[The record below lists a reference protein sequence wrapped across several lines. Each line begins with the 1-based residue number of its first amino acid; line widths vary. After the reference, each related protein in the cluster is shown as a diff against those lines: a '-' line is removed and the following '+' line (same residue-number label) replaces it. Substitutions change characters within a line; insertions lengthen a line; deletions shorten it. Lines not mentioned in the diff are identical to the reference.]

1 MITADRPSEKE
12 NSSAFMAV
20 FKDAL
25 FVNFDAGAVSMSNVV
40 SLFSDTQ
47 KYEERPIVV
56 LADDDPSIRL
66 MVRHVLE
73 SEDFDIVE
81 ASDGL
86 EAIKAVE
93 KHHPAL
99 ILLDAVMPGID
110 GFTTCQQIKEKGHT
124 DIPVMM
130 ITGLDDDASVERAYE
145 VGAIDF
151 ITKPIKWAVLKHRVK
166 SVVSKVIA
174 ERKVQLLAYQDTLTS
189 LPNRLL
195 FADRLEQA
203 VVRSERSRTSM
214 ALMLID
220 IDDFKLVNDSFGH
233 DAGDKLIKAVGQLIS
248 KSLRRADTIARLG
261 GDEFAVIIEGIE
273 SAEDAISIADNLTTI
288 LEHNVRLDDQETYTS
303 ASIGIAVYPDDGK
316 DARTLLK
323 NADTAMFR
331 AKESGRHCFQ
341 FYKPEM
347 SVSAMER
354 LELENSLKA
363 AFENDEFVIHYQPV
377 IDIHK
382 NEISCVEAL
391 LRWQHPEKGMIQP
404 EEFVDVIEDCGLI
417 IALGE
422 WMINSVCKQ
431 IRLWQDAGL
440 KEQNVSINLAAR
452 QFTEQDLVAV
462 YKQAIAEY
470 DIEASS
476 LAVEITELTLIDNLG
491 EVESTLKKL
500 RQMGMKVL
508 LDDFGTGYASLA
520 YLKEFPV
527 DIVKIDRD
535 FVAGIPDNREDSAIV
550 EAISG
555 LTRGLRLAL
564 LAEGVEN
571 ERQLDMLK
579 GLGCQYGQGYYW
591 SKAIPGD
598 EYEQFYMN
606 QIYNIG

>member
-1 MITADRPSEKE
+1 
-12 NSSAFMAV
+12 
-20 FKDAL
+20 
-25 FVNFDAGAVSMSNVV
+25 MSNVV

-47 KYEERPIVV
+47 KYEERPVV
-56 LADDDPSIRL
+56 ILADDDPSIRL

-93 KHHPAL
+93 KYHPAL

-110 GFTTCQQIKEKGHT
+110 GFTTCQQIKDNGHT

-166 SVVSKVIA
+166 SVVAKVIA
-174 ERKVQLLAYQDTLTS
+174 ERKVQLLAYRDTLTN

-203 VVRSERSRTSM
+203 VIRADRSRTSM
-214 ALMLID
+214 ALMLVD

-233 DAGDKLIKAVGQLIS
+233 DAGDKLIKAVGELIS
-248 KSLRRADTIARLG
+248 RSLRRADTIARLG
-261 GDEFAVIIEGIE
+261 GDEFAVIIEGID
-273 SAEDAISIADNLTTI
+273 SPEDAISIADNLTTI

-316 DARTLLK
+316 DARAILK

-331 AKESGRHCFQ
+331 AKENGRHCFQ
-341 FYKPEM
+341 FYKPDL

-354 LELENSLKA
+354 LDLENSLKA
-363 AFENDEFVIHYQPV
+363 AFEKDEFLIHYQPV
-377 IDIHK
+377 IDIDK
-382 NEISCVEAL
+382 NEIIGVEAL
-391 LRWQHPEKGMIQP
+391 LRWQHPDKGMIQP
-404 EEFVDVIEDCGLI
+404 TDFVPTVENSGLI

-422 WMINSVCKQ
+422 WMIFSVCKQ
-431 IRLWQDAGL
+431 IRVWQDADL
-440 KEQNVSINLAAR
+440 KNQNVSINLAPR
-452 QFTEQDLVAV
+452 QFKEQDLVALFT
-462 YKQAIAEY
+462 QAIAENN
-470 DIEASS
+470 IEGSS
-476 LAVEITELTLIDNLG
+476 LSVEVTERTLIDNVG

-500 RQMGMKVL
+500 RNMGIKVM

-520 YLKEFPV
+520 YLKNFPV
-527 DIVKIDRD
+527 DVVKIDRE
-535 FVAGIPDNREDSAIV
+535 FISGIPDNPDDSAIV
-550 EAISG
+550 DAIAG
-555 LTRGLRLAL
+555 LTRGLKLDL
-564 LAEGVEN
+564 LAEGVET
-571 ERQLDMLK
+571 ESQLSVLK
-579 GLGCQYGQGYYW
+579 SIGCHYGQGYYW
-591 SKAIPGD
+591 SKALPGD

-606 QIYNIG
+606 QIYNLG

>member
-1 MITADRPSEKE
+1 
-12 NSSAFMAV
+12 
-20 FKDAL
+20 
-25 FVNFDAGAVSMSNVV
+25 MSNVV

-47 KYEERPIVV
+47 KYEERPVVV

-81 ASDGL
+81 AADGL

-93 KHHPAL
+93 KYHPAL

-110 GFTTCQQIKEKGHT
+110 GFTTCQQIKDKGYT

-166 SVVSKVIA
+166 SVVEKVIA
-174 ERKVQLLAYQDTLTS
+174 ERKVELLAYKDTLTG

-195 FADRLEQA
+195 FADRLEQS
-203 VVRSERSRTSM
+203 VIRSERSRTSM
-214 ALMLID
+214 ALMLVD

-233 DAGDKLIKAVGQLIS
+233 EAGDKLIQAVGQLIGR
-248 KSLRRADTIARLG
+248 SLRRADTIARLG
-261 GDEFAVIIEGIE
+261 GDEFAVIIEGID
-273 SAEDAISIADNLTTI
+273 SPDDAISIADNLTTI

-323 NADTAMFR
+323 NADIAMFR
-331 AKESGRHCFQ
+331 AKESGKHCFQ
-341 FYKPEM
+341 FYTPEM
-347 SVSAMER
+347 SVNAMER
-354 LELENSLKA
+354 IDLENSLKA
-363 AFENDEFVIHYQPV
+363 AFENDEFIIHYQPI
-377 IDIHK
+377 IDINK
-382 NEISCVEAL
+382 NEIVGVEAL
-391 LRWQHPEKGMIQP
+391 LRWRHPEKGMIHP
-404 EEFVDVIEDCGLI
+404 VDFISTVEDSGLI
-417 IALGE
+417 MALGE
-422 WMINSVCKQ
+422 WLIFSVCKQ
-431 IRLWQDAGL
+431 IRVWHDSGL
-440 KEQNVSINLAAR
+440 KDQHVSINLAAR
-452 QFTEQDLVAV
+452 QFIEQDIVAIFV
-462 YKQAIAEY
+462 QALQEN
-470 DIEASS
+470 DIEATS
-476 LAVEITELTLIDNLG
+476 LAVEVTEQTLIDNRG

-500 RQMGMKVL
+500 RSMGLKIM

-520 YLKEFPV
+520 YLRNYPV
-527 DIVKIDRD
+527 SVVKIDHE
-535 FVAGIPDNREDSAIV
+535 FIIGIPENQQDSAIV
-550 EAISG
+550 EAIAG
-555 LTRGLRLAL
+555 LTRGLKLDL

-571 ERQLDMLK
+571 ERQIEALK
-579 GLGCQYGQGYYW
+579 AMGCQYAQGYYW
-591 SKAIPGD
+591 SKALPGD

>member
-1 MITADRPSEKE
+1 
-12 NSSAFMAV
+12 
-20 FKDAL
+20 
-25 FVNFDAGAVSMSNVV
+25 MSNVV

-73 SEDFDIVE
+73 SEEFDIVE

-93 KHHPAL
+93 KYHPAL

-110 GFTTCQQIKEKGHT
+110 GFTTCQRIKEKGYT

-166 SVVSKVIA
+166 SVVAKVIA
-174 ERKVQLLAYQDTLTS
+174 ERKVKLLAYRDTLTD

-203 VVRSERSRTSM
+203 VIRAERSRTSM
-214 ALMLID
+214 ALLLID

-261 GDEFAVIIEGIE
+261 GDEFAVIIEGID
-273 SAEDAISIADNLTTI
+273 SAGDAISIADNLTTI

-303 ASIGIAVYPDDGK
+303 ASIGIAIYPEDGK
-316 DARTLLK
+316 DARTMLK

-331 AKESGRHCFQ
+331 AKENGRHCFQ

-347 SVSAMER
+347 SVNAMER
-354 LELENSLKA
+354 LDLENSLKS
-363 AFENDEFVIHYQPV
+363 AFENDEFVIHYLPT

-382 NEISCVEAL
+382 NEVAGVEAL
-391 LRWQHPEKGMIQP
+391 LRWQHPDKGMIQP
-404 EEFVDVIEDCGLI
+404 SDFISVAEDCGLI
-417 IALGE
+417 VAIGE
-422 WMINSVCKQ
+422 WLINSVCKQ
-431 IRLWQDAGL
+431 LQIWKNAGL
-440 KEQNVSINLAAR
+440 DNQNVTINLAPR
-452 QFTEQDLVAV
+452 QFREQDIVSIFV
-462 YKQAIAEY
+462 QALAENNL
-470 DIEASS
+470 DGTSISID
-476 LAVEITELTLIDNLG
+476 ITERTLIDNVG
-491 EVESTLKKL
+491 EVEKALNKL
-500 RQMGMKVL
+500 RDLGIKVY

-527 DIVKIDRD
+527 DVVKIDRD
-535 FVAGIPDNREDSAIV
+535 FISGIPDNLEDTAII
-550 EAISG
+550 EAIAG
-555 LTRGLRLAL
+555 LTRGLKLGL

-571 ERQLDMLK
+571 ERQLNVLK
-579 GLGCQYGQGYYW
+579 SIGCQYAQGFYW

>member
-1 MITADRPSEKE
+1 
-12 NSSAFMAV
+12 
-20 FKDAL
+20 
-25 FVNFDAGAVSMSNVV
+25 MSNVV

-47 KYEERPIVV
+47 KYEERPVVV

-93 KHHPAL
+93 KYHPAL

-110 GFTTCQQIKEKGHT
+110 GFTTCQQIKDKGHA
-124 DIPVMM
+124 DIPVIM

-166 SVVSKVIA
+166 SVVAKVIA
-174 ERKVQLLAYQDTLTS
+174 ERKVQLLAYRDTLTD

-203 VVRSERSRTSM
+203 VFRAERSRSSM
-214 ALMLID
+214 ALMLVD

-261 GDEFAVIIEGIE
+261 GDEFAVIIEDIN
-273 SAEDAISIADNLTTI
+273 SPEDAISIADNLTTI

-316 DARTLLK
+316 DARTILK

-331 AKESGRHCFQ
+331 AKENGRHCFQ
-341 FYKPEM
+341 FYKPEL

-354 LELENSLKA
+354 LDLENSLQA
-363 AFENDEFVIHYQPV
+363 AFENDEFLIHYQPV

-382 NEISCVEAL
+382 NEIVGVEAL
-391 LRWQHPEKGMIQP
+391 LRWQHPDKGMIQTTD
-404 EEFVDVIEDCGLI
+404 FVPTVKNSGLI

-422 WMINSVCKQ
+422 WLIFGVCKQ
-431 IRLWQDAGL
+431 IRAWQDAGL
-440 KEQNVSINLAAR
+440 KEQNVSINLAPR
-452 QFTEQDLVAV
+452 QFKEQDLVTLFT
-462 YKQAIAEY
+462 QAIAENS
-470 DIEASS
+470 IEGSS
-476 LAVEITELTLIDNLG
+476 LSVEVTERTLIENVGD
-491 EVESTLKKL
+491 VESTLKKL
-500 RQMGMKVL
+500 RNMGVKVM

-520 YLKEFPV
+520 YLKDFPV
-527 DIVKIDRD
+527 DVVKIDRE
-535 FVAGIPDNREDSAIV
+535 FISGIPDNPDDSAFV
-550 EAISG
+550 DAIAG
-555 LTRGLRLAL
+555 LTHGLKLDL
-564 LAEGVEN
+564 LAEGVET
-571 ERQLDMLK
+571 ESQLSVLK
-579 GLGCQYGQGYYW
+579 SIGCQYGQGYYW
-591 SKAIPGD
+591 SKALPGD

-606 QIYNIG
+606 QIYNLG

>member
-1 MITADRPSEKE
+1 
-12 NSSAFMAV
+12 
-20 FKDAL
+20 
-25 FVNFDAGAVSMSNVV
+25 MSNVV

-110 GFTTCQQIKEKGHT
+110 GFTTCQQIKDKGHT

-166 SVVSKVIA
+166 SVVAKVIA
-174 ERKVQLLAYQDTLTS
+174 ERKVKLLAYRDTLTS

-214 ALMLID
+214 ALMLVD

-233 DAGDKLIKAVGQLIS
+233 DAGDKLIKAVGELIS

-261 GDEFAVIIEGIE
+261 GDEFAVIIEGID
-273 SAEDAISIADNLTTI
+273 SPDDAISIADNLTTI

-303 ASIGIAVYPDDGK
+303 ASIGIAVYPGDGK

-331 AKESGRHCFQ
+331 AKENGRHCFQ

-354 LELENSLKA
+354 LDLENSLKA
-363 AFENDEFVIHYQPV
+363 AFENEEFHIHYQPV

-382 NEISCVEAL
+382 NEVVGVEAL
-391 LRWQHPEKGMIQP
+391 LRWQHPDKGMIQP
-404 EEFVDVIEDCGLI
+404 TDFVDVVEDCGLI
-417 IALGE
+417 VALGE
-422 WMINSVCKQ
+422 WMVHSVCKQ
-431 IRLWQDAGL
+431 LKQWHDAGL
-440 KEQNVSINLAAR
+440 EKQNVSINLSPR
-452 QFTEQDLVAV
+452 QFKEQDLVTLFI
-462 YKQAIAEY
+462 QAMADN
-470 DIEASS
+470 DIDGSS
-476 LAVEITELTLIDNLG
+476 LSVEVTERTLIDNIG
-491 EVESTLKKL
+491 EVETTLKKL
-500 RQMGMKVL
+500 RDMGIKIL

-527 DIVKIDRD
+527 DVVKIDHA
-535 FVAGIPDNREDSAIV
+535 FIAGIPDNQDDSAIV
-550 EAISG
+550 DAIAG
-555 LTRGLRLAL
+555 LTRGLKLAL
-564 LAEGVEN
+564 HAEGVEN
-571 ERQLDMLK
+571 ERQLNVLK
-579 GLGCQYGQGYYW
+579 GLGCQYGQGFYW
-591 SKAIPGD
+591 SKPLPGN

>member
-1 MITADRPSEKE
+1 
-12 NSSAFMAV
+12 
-20 FKDAL
+20 
-25 FVNFDAGAVSMSNVV
+25 MSNVV

-166 SVVSKVIA
+166 SVVAKVIA
-174 ERKVQLLAYQDTLTS
+174 ERKVQLLAYRDTLTD

-203 VVRSERSRTSM
+203 VIRSERSRTSM

-233 DAGDKLIKAVGQLIS
+233 DAGDKLIKAVGHLIS

-261 GDEFAVIIEGIE
+261 GDEFAVIIEGID
-273 SAEDAISIADNLTTI
+273 SPDDAISIADNLTTI

-331 AKESGRHCFQ
+331 AKENGRHCFQ

-347 SVSAMER
+347 SVTAMER
-354 LELENSLKA
+354 LDLENSLKA

-382 NEISCVEAL
+382 NEIVSVEAL
-391 LRWQHPEKGMIQP
+391 LRWQHPDKGMIQP
-404 EEFVDVIEDCGLI
+404 SDFINVIEDCGLI
-417 IALGE
+417 VALGE
-422 WMINSVCKQ
+422 WLIHSVCKQ
-431 IRLWQDAGL
+431 LRVWQEAGL
-440 KEQNVSINLAAR
+440 KDQNVSINLAPR
-452 QFTEQDLVAV
+452 QFKEQDLVAIFT
-462 YKQAIAEY
+462 QAVAENNV
-470 DIEASS
+470 DASS
-476 LAVEITELTLIDNLG
+476 LSVEITERTLIDNIG

-500 RQMGMKVL
+500 RKMGMKVY

-527 DIVKIDRD
+527 DVVKIDRA
-535 FVAGIPDNREDSAIV
+535 FVAGIPDSEEDSAIV
-550 EAISG
+550 EAIAG
-555 LTRGLRLAL
+555 LTRGLKLAL

-579 GLGCQYGQGYYW
+579 SVGCQYAQGYYW
-591 SKAIPGD
+591 SRALPGD
-598 EYEQFYMN
+598 EFEQFYMN

>member
-1 MITADRPSEKE
+1 
-12 NSSAFMAV
+12 
-20 FKDAL
+20 
-25 FVNFDAGAVSMSNVV
+25 MSNVV

-73 SEDFDIVE
+73 SEDFDIIE

-166 SVVSKVIA
+166 SVVAKVIA
-174 ERKVQLLAYQDTLTS
+174 ERKVQLLAYRDTLTS

-203 VVRSERSRTSM
+203 VIRSERSRTSM
-214 ALMLID
+214 ALMLVD

-233 DAGDKLIKAVGQLIS
+233 DAGDKLIKAVGELIS

-261 GDEFAVIIEGIE
+261 GDEFAVIIEGIDGP
-273 SAEDAISIADNLTTI
+273 EDAISIADNLTTI

-303 ASIGIAVYPDDGK
+303 ASIGIAIYPDDGK

-331 AKESGRHCFQ
+331 AKENGRHCFQ

-354 LELENSLKA
+354 LDLENSLKA
-363 AFENDEFVIHYQPV
+363 AFENDEFLIHYQPV

-382 NEISCVEAL
+382 NEVVGVEAL
-391 LRWQHPEKGMIQP
+391 LRWQHPDKGMIQP
-404 EEFVDVIEDCGLI
+404 SDFVGIVEDCGLI
-417 IALGE
+417 VALGE
-422 WMINSVCKQ
+422 WLIFSVCKQ
-431 IRLWQDAGL
+431 LKVWQDAGL
-440 KEQNVSINLAAR
+440 ENQNVSINLSPR
-452 QFTEQDLVAV
+452 QFKEQDLVALFT
-462 YKQAIAEY
+462 QAMAESN
-470 DIEASS
+470 IKGKS
-476 LAVEITELTLIDNLG
+476 LSVEVTERTLIDNVG

-500 RQMGMKVL
+500 RDMGMKIF

-520 YLKEFPV
+520 YLKDFPV
-527 DIVKIDRD
+527 DVVKIDRA
-535 FVAGIPDNREDSAIV
+535 FVTGIPDNEEDSTIVDAI
-550 EAISG
+550 AG
-555 LTRGLRLAL
+555 LTRGLKLSL
-564 LAEGVEN
+564 HAEGVEN
-571 ERQLDMLK
+571 ERQLSVLK
-579 GLGCQYGQGYYW
+579 SIGCQYGQGFYW
-591 SKAIPGD
+591 SKALPGD

-606 QIYNIG
+606 QIYNLG

>member
-1 MITADRPSEKE
+1 
-12 NSSAFMAV
+12 
-20 FKDAL
+20 
-25 FVNFDAGAVSMSNVV
+25 MSNVV

-93 KHHPAL
+93 KYHPAL

-166 SVVSKVIA
+166 SVVAKVIA
-174 ERKVQLLAYQDTLTS
+174 ERKVKLLAYRDTLTN

-195 FADRLEQA
+195 FADRLEQS
-203 VVRSERSRTSM
+203 VIRSERSRTSM

-233 DAGDKLIKAVGQLIS
+233 DAGDKLIKAVGELIA

-261 GDEFAVIIEGIE
+261 GDEFAVIIEGIDGP
-273 SAEDAISIADNLTTI
+273 EDAISIADNLTTI

-303 ASIGIAVYPDDGK
+303 ASIGIAIYPEDGK

-331 AKESGRHCFQ
+331 AKENGRHCFQ

-354 LELENSLKA
+354 LDLENNLKS
-363 AFENDEFVIHYQPV
+363 AFENDEYLIHYQPV

-382 NEISCVEAL
+382 NEIVSVEAL

-404 EEFVDVIEDCGLI
+404 NDFVSVVEDCGLI
-417 IALGE
+417 VALGE
-422 WMINSVCKQ
+422 WLIYSVCKQ
-431 IRLWQDAGL
+431 ISVWQDAGL
-440 KEQNVSINLAAR
+440 KDQQVSINLSPR
-452 QFTEQDLVAV
+452 QFKEQDLVAV
-462 YKQAIAEY
+462 FTQAIAENNI
-470 DIEASS
+470 DAASLS
-476 LAVEITELTLIDNLG
+476 VEVTERTLIDNVG
-491 EVESTLKKL
+491 EVEGTLKKL
-500 RQMGMKVL
+500 RSMGIQVM

-527 DIVKIDRD
+527 DVVKIDRA
-535 FVAGIPDNREDSAIV
+535 FVIGIPDNQEDTAIV
-550 EAISG
+550 EAIAG
-555 LTRGLRLAL
+555 LTRGLKLKL

-571 ERQLDMLK
+571 ERQLDVLK
-579 GLGCQYGQGYYW
+579 SVGCQYGQGYYW
-591 SKAIPGD
+591 SKPLPGD

-606 QIYNIG
+606 QIYNLA

>member
-1 MITADRPSEKE
+1 MT
-12 NSSAFMAV
+12 
-20 FKDAL
+20 
-25 FVNFDAGAVSMSNVV
+25 NVV

-47 KYEERPIVV
+47 KYEERPVVV

-93 KHHPAL
+93 KYHPAL

-110 GFTTCQQIKEKGHT
+110 GFTTCQQIKDGGHA

-130 ITGLDDDASVERAYE
+130 ITGLDDDASVERAYD

-166 SVVSKVIA
+166 SVVAKVVA
-174 ERKVQLLAYQDTLTS
+174 ERKVKLLAYRDTLTN

-195 FADRLEQA
+195 FADRLEQSVIRA
-203 VVRSERSRTSM
+203 ERSRTSM
-214 ALMLID
+214 ALMLVD

-248 KSLRRADTIARLG
+248 RSLRRADTIARLG
-261 GDEFAVIIEGIE
+261 GDEFAVIIEDIE
-273 SAEDAISIADNLTTI
+273 SPQDTISIADNLTTI
-288 LEHNVRLDDQETYTS
+288 LEHNVRLDGQETYTS

-323 NADTAMFR
+323 NADTAMYR
-331 AKESGRHCFQ
+331 AKENGRHCFQ

-354 LELENSLKA
+354 LDLENSLKA
-363 AFENDEFVIHYQPV
+363 AFENDEFLIHYQPI
-377 IDIHK
+377 IDINK
-382 NEISCVEAL
+382 NEIAGVEAL
-391 LRWQHPEKGMIQP
+391 LRWQHPDKGIIQP
-404 EEFVDVIEDCGLI
+404 EDFIPAVEDSGLI

-422 WMINSVCKQ
+422 WLIFSVCKQ
-431 IRLWQDAGL
+431 ISVWQDAGL
-440 KEQNVSINLAAR
+440 KDQNISINLSAR
-452 QFTEQDLVAV
+452 QFNEQDLVALFT
-462 YKQAIAEY
+462 QAIAENN
-470 DIEASS
+470 IEGSS
-476 LAVEITELTLIDNLG
+476 LSVEVTEHTLIENVG

-500 RQMGMKVL
+500 RDMGLKVM

-520 YLKEFPV
+520 YLKDFPV
-527 DIVKIDRD
+527 DVVKIDQK
-535 FVAGIPDNREDSAIV
+535 FVGGIPDNPDDTAVVDAI
-550 EAISG
+550 AG
-555 LTRGLRLAL
+555 LTRGLKLEL
-564 LAEGVEN
+564 LAEGVETAG
-571 ERQLDMLK
+571 QLNRLK
-579 GLGCQYGQGYYW
+579 SIGCHYGQGFYW
-591 SKAIPGD
+591 SKALPGD
-598 EYEQFYMN
+598 EYEQFYLN

>member
-1 MITADRPSEKE
+1 
-12 NSSAFMAV
+12 
-20 FKDAL
+20 
-25 FVNFDAGAVSMSNVV
+25 MSNVV

-47 KYEERPIVV
+47 KYEERPVVV

-73 SEDFDIVE
+73 SEDFDIIE

-110 GFTTCQQIKEKGHT
+110 GFTTCQQIKEKGYT

-166 SVVSKVIA
+166 SVVAKVIA
-174 ERKVQLLAYQDTLTS
+174 ERKVQLLAYRDNLTG

-203 VVRSERSRTSM
+203 VKRSERSRTSM

-233 DAGDKLIKAVGQLIS
+233 DAGDKLIKAVGELIS

-261 GDEFAVIIEGIE
+261 GDEFAVVIEGIDGPD
-273 SAEDAISIADNLTTI
+273 DAISIADNLTTI

-303 ASIGIAVYPDDGK
+303 ASIGIAVYPGDGE

-331 AKESGRHCFQ
+331 AKENGRHCFQ

-354 LELENSLKA
+354 LDLENSLKA
-363 AFENDEFVIHYQPV
+363 AFENDEFLIHYQPI

-382 NEISCVEAL
+382 NEVVGVEAL
-391 LRWQHPEKGMIQP
+391 LRWQHPDKGMIQP
-404 EEFVDVIEDCGLI
+404 ADFINVVEDCGLI
-417 IALGE
+417 VALGE
-422 WMINSVCKQ
+422 WLIFSVCKQ
-431 IRLWQDAGL
+431 VKVWHDAGL
-440 KEQNVSINLAAR
+440 ENQNVSINLAPR
-452 QFTEQDLVAV
+452 QFKEQDLVALFT
-462 YKQAIAEY
+462 QALAENNL
-470 DIEASS
+470 DGSS
-476 LAVEITELTLIDNLG
+476 LSVEVTERTLIDNIG

-500 RQMGMKVL
+500 RGMGVKIL

-527 DIVKIDRD
+527 DVVKIDRA
-535 FVAGIPDNREDSAIV
+535 FVTGIPDNEEDSTIVDAI
-550 EAISG
+550 AG
-555 LTRGLRLAL
+555 LTRGLKLAL
-564 LAEGVEN
+564 HAEGVEN
-571 ERQLDMLK
+571 ERQLNVLK
-579 GLGCQYGQGYYW
+579 SIGCQYGQGYYW
-591 SKAIPGD
+591 SKPLPGD

>member
-1 MITADRPSEKE
+1 
-12 NSSAFMAV
+12 
-20 FKDAL
+20 
-25 FVNFDAGAVSMSNVV
+25 MSNVV
-40 SLFSDTQ
+40 SLFSDTH
-47 KYEERPIVV
+47 KYEERPIVL

-73 SEDFDIVE
+73 SEDFDIIE
-81 ASDGL
+81 AADGL

-166 SVVSKVIA
+166 SVVAKVIA
-174 ERKVQLLAYQDTLTS
+174 ERKVKLLAYRDTLTG

-195 FADRLEQA
+195 FADRLEQSVIRA
-203 VVRSERSRTSM
+203 ERSHTSM

-248 KSLRRADTIARLG
+248 RSLRRADTIARLG
-261 GDEFAVIIEGIE
+261 GDEFAVIIEGIN
-273 SAEDAISIADNLTTI
+273 SPDDAISIADNLTTI

-303 ASIGIAVYPDDGK
+303 ASIGIAIYPDDGNE
-316 DARTLLK
+316 ARTLLK
-323 NADTAMFR
+323 NADTAMYR
-331 AKESGRHCFQ
+331 AKENGRHCFQ

-347 SVSAMER
+347 SVNAMER
-354 LELENSLKA
+354 LDLENSLKA
-363 AFENDEFVIHYQPV
+363 AFENDEFLIHYQPV

-382 NEISCVEAL
+382 NEVAGVEAL

-404 EEFVDVIEDCGLI
+404 SDFVSVIEDCGLI
-417 IALGE
+417 VAIGE
-422 WMINSVCKQ
+422 WQVQSVCKQ
-431 IRLWQDAGL
+431 IRIWQDAGL
-440 KEQNVSINLAAR
+440 ENQNVSMNLAPR
-452 QFTEQDLVAV
+452 QFKDQDLVSV
-462 YKQAIAEY
+462 FTQAIAENN
-470 DIEASS
+470 IEASS
-476 LAVEITELTLIDNLG
+476 LSVEITERTLIENIG

-500 RQMGMKVL
+500 RSMGVKVF

-520 YLKEFPV
+520 YLKEFPIDV
-527 DIVKIDRD
+527 VKIDRA
-535 FVAGIPDNREDSAIV
+535 FVSGIPDNEEDSAIV
-550 EAISG
+550 DAIAG
-555 LTRGLRLAL
+555 LTRGLKLQL

-571 ERQLDMLK
+571 ERQLNVLK
-579 GLGCQYGQGYYW
+579 SIGCQYGQGYYW
-591 SKAIPGD
+591 SKPLPGN

>member
-1 MITADRPSEKE
+1 
-12 NSSAFMAV
+12 
-20 FKDAL
+20 
-25 FVNFDAGAVSMSNVV
+25 MSNVV

-47 KYEERPIVV
+47 KYEERPVVV

-73 SEDFDIVE
+73 SEDFDIIE
-81 ASDGL
+81 AADGL

-110 GFTTCQQIKEKGHT
+110 GFTTCQQIKDKGHT

-166 SVVSKVIA
+166 SVVAKVIA
-174 ERKVQLLAYQDTLTS
+174 ERKVQLLAYRDTLTN

-203 VVRSERSRTSM
+203 VIRAERSRNSM

-233 DAGDKLIKAVGQLIS
+233 DAGDKLIKAIGLLIS
-248 KSLRRADTIARLG
+248 RSLRRADTIARLG
-261 GDEFAVIIEGIE
+261 GDEFAVIVEGIDGP
-273 SAEDAISIADNLTTI
+273 EDATSIADNLTTI

-303 ASIGIAVYPDDGK
+303 ASIGISLYPEDGS

-354 LELENSLKA
+354 LELENNLKA
-363 AFENDEFVIHYQPV
+363 AFEKDEFLIHYLPT
-377 IDIHK
+377 IDLEK
-382 NEISCVEAL
+382 SEIVGVEAL
-391 LRWQHPEKGMIQP
+391 LRWQHPEKGMIHP
-404 EEFVDVIEDCGLI
+404 TDFVSIIEDSGLI
-417 IALGE
+417 IALAE
-422 WMINSVCKQ
+422 WLIISSCKQ
-431 IRLWQDAGL
+431 IRAWQDAGL
-440 KEQNVSINLAAR
+440 TNQQVSINLAPR
-452 QFTEQDLVAV
+452 QFKEQDLVTLFT
-462 YKQAIAEY
+462 QAMAENNI
-470 DIEASS
+470 DGSS
-476 LAVEITELTLIDNLG
+476 LSVEVTERTLIDNIG

-500 RQMGMKVL
+500 RAMGIQVM

-520 YLKEFPV
+520 YLKDFPV
-527 DIVKIDRD
+527 DVVKIDRS
-535 FVAGIPDNREDSAIV
+535 FINGIPDNHEDSAIV
-550 EAISG
+550 DAISG
-555 LTRGLRLAL
+555 LTRGLQLEL

-571 ERQLDMLK
+571 ERQLNVLK
-579 GLGCQYGQGYYW
+579 SIGCQYGQGYYW
-591 SKAIPGD
+591 SKPLPAD

>member
-1 MITADRPSEKE
+1 
-12 NSSAFMAV
+12 
-20 FKDAL
+20 
-25 FVNFDAGAVSMSNVV
+25 MSNVV

-47 KYEERPIVV
+47 KYEERPIVL

-73 SEDFDIVE
+73 SEDFDIIE

-110 GFTTCQQIKEKGHT
+110 GFATCQQIKEKGYT

-166 SVVSKVIA
+166 SVVAKVIA
-174 ERKVQLLAYQDTLTS
+174 ERKVKLLAYRDTLTA

-203 VVRSERSRTSM
+203 VMRSERSRTSM
-214 ALMLID
+214 ALMLVD

-233 DAGDKLIKAVGQLIS
+233 DAGDKLIKAVGDLIS

-261 GDEFAVIIEGIE
+261 GDEFAVIIEDIDGP
-273 SAEDAISIADNLTTI
+273 EDAVSIADNLTTI

-303 ASIGIAVYPDDGK
+303 ASIGIAIFPDDGK

-323 NADTAMFR
+323 NADTAMYR
-331 AKESGRHCFQ
+331 AKENGRHCFQ
-341 FYKPEM
+341 FFKPEM
-347 SVSAMER
+347 SVNAMER
-354 LELENSLKA
+354 LDLENSLKE
-363 AFENDEFVIHYQPV
+363 AFENDEFLIYYQPV
-377 IDIHK
+377 IDIQK
-382 NEISCVEAL
+382 NEVVSVEAL
-391 LRWQHPEKGMIQP
+391 LRWQHPEKGMIYP
-404 EEFVDVIEDCGLI
+404 DDFIHIAEDCGLI
-417 IALGE
+417 VALGE
-422 WMINSVCKQ
+422 WVINSVCKQ
-431 IRLWQDAGL
+431 LRSWQDADL
-440 KEQNVSINLAAR
+440 KDQHISINLSQR
-452 QFTEQDLVAV
+452 QFKEQDIVALFT
-462 YKQAIAEY
+462 QAISENG
-470 DIEASS
+470 IEASS
-476 LAVEITELTLIDNLG
+476 LSVEITERILIDNIG
-491 EVESTLKKL
+491 EVETVLNKL
-500 RQMGMKVL
+500 RKMGLKVF

-527 DIVKIDRD
+527 DVVKIDRE
-535 FVAGIPDNREDSAIV
+535 FISGIPDNKQDSTTVDAI
-550 EAISG
+550 AG
-555 LTRGLRLAL
+555 LTHGLKLTL

-571 ERQLDMLK
+571 DRQLEILK
-579 GLGCQYGQGYYW
+579 GLGCQFAQGFYW
-591 SKAIPGD
+591 SKAIPSN

-606 QIYNIG
+606 QLYNIG

>member
-1 MITADRPSEKE
+1 
-12 NSSAFMAV
+12 
-20 FKDAL
+20 
-25 FVNFDAGAVSMSNVV
+25 MSNVV

-73 SEDFDIVE
+73 SEDFDIIE

-166 SVVSKVIA
+166 SVVAKVIA
-174 ERKVQLLAYQDTLTS
+174 ERKVQLLAYRDTLTG

-203 VVRSERSRTSM
+203 VIRSERSRTSM
-214 ALMLID
+214 ALMLVD

-233 DAGDKLIKAVGQLIS
+233 DAGDKLIKAVGELIS

-261 GDEFAVIIEGIE
+261 GDEFAVIIEDIDGPD
-273 SAEDAISIADNLTTI
+273 DAISIADNLTTI

-303 ASIGIAVYPDDGK
+303 ASIGIAVYPEDGK

-331 AKESGRHCFQ
+331 AKENGRHCFQ

-347 SVSAMER
+347 SVNAMER
-354 LELENSLKA
+354 LDLENSLKA
-363 AFENDEFVIHYQPV
+363 AFENDEFLIHYLPV

-382 NEISCVEAL
+382 NEVVGVEAL
-391 LRWQHPEKGMIQP
+391 LRWQHPDKGMIQP
-404 EEFVDVIEDCGLI
+404 ADFVKIVEDCGLI
-417 IALGE
+417 VALGE
-422 WMINSVCKQ
+422 WLIYSVCKQ
-431 IRLWQDAGL
+431 IKVWQDAGL
-440 KEQNVSINLAAR
+440 ENQNVSINLTPR
-452 QFTEQDLVAV
+452 QFKEQDLVALFT
-462 YKQAIAEY
+462 QAMDEH
-470 DIEASS
+470 DIEATS
-476 LAVEITELTLIDNLG
+476 LSVEVTERTLIDNIG

-500 RQMGMKVL
+500 RAMGMKIL

-527 DIVKIDRD
+527 DVVKIDRT
-535 FVAGIPDNREDSAIV
+535 FVAGIPDNEDDSTIVDAI
-550 EAISG
+550 AG
-555 LTRGLRLAL
+555 LTRGLKLSL

-571 ERQLDMLK
+571 ERQLDVLK
-579 GLGCQYGQGYYW
+579 SLGCQYAQGFFW
-591 SKAIPGD
+591 SKALPGN

-606 QIYNIG
+606 QIYKLG

>member
-1 MITADRPSEKE
+1 
-12 NSSAFMAV
+12 
-20 FKDAL
+20 
-25 FVNFDAGAVSMSNVV
+25 MSNVV

-86 EAIKAVE
+86 EALKAVE

-110 GFTTCQQIKEKGHT
+110 GFTTCQQIKDKGYT

-166 SVVSKVIA
+166 SVVAKVIA
-174 ERKVQLLAYQDTLTS
+174 ERKVKLLAYRDTLTG

-203 VVRSERSRTSM
+203 VVRSERTRTSM

-233 DAGDKLIKAVGQLIS
+233 DAGDKLIKAVGDLIS

-261 GDEFAVIIEGIE
+261 GDEFAVIIEGIDGPD
-273 SAEDAISIADNLTTI
+273 DAISIADNLTTI

-303 ASIGIAVYPDDGK
+303 ASIGIAVYPGDGK

-323 NADTAMFR
+323 NSDTAMYR

-354 LELENSLKA
+354 LDLENSLKA
-363 AFENDEFVIHYQPV
+363 AFENDEFLIHYQPV
-377 IDIHK
+377 VDLHK
-382 NEISCVEAL
+382 NEVVGVEAL

-404 EEFVDVIEDCGLI
+404 NDFVSVVEDCGLI
-417 IALGE
+417 VALGE

-431 IRLWQDAGL
+431 VKLWHDAGL
-440 KEQNVSINLAAR
+440 EKQNVSINLSPR
-452 QFTEQDLVAV
+452 QFKEQDLVTLFT
-462 YKQAIAEY
+462 QALAENG
-470 DIEASS
+470 IEGSS
-476 LAVEITELTLIDNLG
+476 LSVEVTERTLIDNVG
-491 EVESTLKKL
+491 EVEKTLKKL
-500 RQMGMKVL
+500 REMGVRIL

-527 DIVKIDRD
+527 DVVKIDHV
-535 FVAGIPDNREDSAIV
+535 FIAGIPDNQDDSAIV
-550 EAISG
+550 DAIAG
-555 LTRGLRLAL
+555 LTRGLKLAL
-564 LAEGVEN
+564 HAEGVEN
-571 ERQLDMLK
+571 ERQLNVLK
-579 GLGCQYGQGYYW
+579 GLGCQFAQGYYW
-591 SKAIPGD
+591 SKPLPGN

>member
-1 MITADRPSEKE
+1 
-12 NSSAFMAV
+12 
-20 FKDAL
+20 
-25 FVNFDAGAVSMSNVV
+25 MSNVV

-86 EAIKAVE
+86 EALKAVE

-99 ILLDAVMPGID
+99 VLLDAVMPGID
-110 GFTTCQQIKEKGHT
+110 GFTTCQQIKDKGHT

-166 SVVSKVIA
+166 SVVAKVVA
-174 ERKVQLLAYQDTLTS
+174 ERKVKLLAYRDTLTG

-203 VVRSERSRTSM
+203 VVRSERTRTSM
-214 ALMLID
+214 ALMLVD

-233 DAGDKLIKAVGQLIS
+233 DAGDKLIKAVGDLIS

-273 SAEDAISIADNLTTI
+273 GPEDAISIADNLTTI

-303 ASIGIAVYPDDGK
+303 ASIGIAVYPGDGK
-316 DARTLLK
+316 DARALLK
-323 NADTAMFR
+323 NADTAMYR

-354 LELENSLKA
+354 LDLENSLKA
-363 AFENDEFVIHYQPV
+363 AFENDEFLIHYQPV

-382 NEISCVEAL
+382 NEVVGVEAL

-404 EEFVDVIEDCGLI
+404 TDFVKVVEDCGLI
-417 IALGE
+417 VALGE
-422 WMINSVCKQ
+422 WMIHSVCKQ
-431 IRLWQDAGL
+431 IKLWQDAGL
-440 KEQNVSINLAAR
+440 EKQNVSINLSPR
-452 QFTEQDLVAV
+452 QFKEQDLVTLFT
-462 YKQAIAEY
+462 QAMAENGL
-470 DIEASS
+470 DGGS
-476 LAVEITELTLIDNLG
+476 LSVEVTERTLIDNIG
-491 EVESTLKKL
+491 EVEATLKKL
-500 RQMGMKVL
+500 RAMGLRIL

-527 DIVKIDRD
+527 DVVKIDEA
-535 FVAGIPDNREDSAIV
+535 FIAGIPDNQDDSAIV
-550 EAISG
+550 DAIAG
-555 LTRGLRLAL
+555 LTRGLKLAL
-564 LAEGVEN
+564 HAEGVEN
-571 ERQLDMLK
+571 ERQLNVLK
-579 GLGCQYGQGYYW
+579 GLGCQFGQGYYW
-591 SKAIPGD
+591 SKPLPGN
-598 EYEQFYMN
+598 EYEQFFMN

>member
-1 MITADRPSEKE
+1 
-12 NSSAFMAV
+12 
-20 FKDAL
+20 
-25 FVNFDAGAVSMSNVV
+25 MSNVV

-81 ASDGL
+81 ASDGI

-93 KHHPAL
+93 KYHPAL

-110 GFTTCQQIKEKGHT
+110 GFTTCQRIKDNGHT

-166 SVVSKVIA
+166 SVVAKVIA
-174 ERKVQLLAYQDTLTS
+174 ERKVKLLAYRDTLTG

-203 VVRSERSRTSM
+203 VMRSERSRTSM

-233 DAGDKLIKAVGQLIS
+233 DAGDKLIKAVADLIS

-261 GDEFAVIIEGIE
+261 GDEFAVIIEGIDGPG
-273 SAEDAISIADNLTTI
+273 DAVSIADNLTTI

-303 ASIGIAVYPDDGK
+303 ASIGISVFPDDGK
-316 DARTLLK
+316 EARTLLK

-331 AKESGRHCFQ
+331 AKENGRHCFQ

-347 SVSAMER
+347 SVNAMAR
-354 LELENSLKA
+354 LELENSLKS
-363 AFENDEFVIHYQPV
+363 AFEKDEFLIHYQPI

-382 NEISCVEAL
+382 NQVVGVEAL
-391 LRWQHPEKGMIQP
+391 LRWQHPDKGMIHP
-404 EEFVDVIEDCGLI
+404 SDFISAIEDCGLI

-422 WMINSVCKQ
+422 WMIFSVCKQ
-431 IRLWQDAGL
+431 VRMWHDAGL
-440 KEQNVSINLAAR
+440 EKQNVSINIAPR
-452 QFTEQDLVAV
+452 QFKEQDLVALFS
-462 YKQAIAEY
+462 QAIAENNITA
-470 DIEASS
+470 DSIS
-476 LAVEITELTLIDNLG
+476 VEVTERTLIDNVG
-491 EVESTLKKL
+491 EVEAALKNL
-500 RQMGMKVL
+500 REMGIRIL

-520 YLKEFPV
+520 YLKEFPIDV
-527 DIVKIDRD
+527 VKIDCD
-535 FVAGIPDNREDSAIV
+535 FIAGIPDNEDDSIVVDAI
-550 EAISG
+550 AG
-555 LTRGLRLAL
+555 LTRGLKLGL

-571 ERQLDMLK
+571 ERQLDVLK
-579 GLGCQYGQGYYW
+579 GLGCQYAQGFYW
-591 SKAIPGD
+591 SKALPGN

>member
-1 MITADRPSEKE
+1 
-12 NSSAFMAV
+12 
-20 FKDAL
+20 
-25 FVNFDAGAVSMSNVV
+25 MSNVV

-47 KYEERPIVV
+47 KYEERPVVV

-166 SVVSKVIA
+166 SVVAKVIA
-174 ERKVQLLAYQDTLTS
+174 ERKVKLLAYRDSLTG

-203 VVRSERSRTSM
+203 VMRSKRSRTSM
-214 ALMLID
+214 ALMLVD

-233 DAGDKLIKAVGQLIS
+233 DAGDKLIKAVGDLIS

-273 SAEDAISIADNLTTI
+273 GPEDAISIADNLTTI

-303 ASIGIAVYPDDGK
+303 ASIGIAVYPSDGN

-331 AKESGRHCFQ
+331 AKENGRHCFQ

-354 LELENSLKA
+354 LDLENSLKA
-363 AFENDEFVIHYQPV
+363 AFENDEFLIHYQPI

-382 NEISCVEAL
+382 NEVIGVEAL
-391 LRWQHPEKGMIQP
+391 LRWQHPDKGMIQP
-404 EEFVDVIEDCGLI
+404 SDFVDIVQDCGLI

-422 WMINSVCKQ
+422 WLISSVCKQ
-431 IRLWQDAGL
+431 IKVWHDAGL
-440 KEQNVSINLAAR
+440 KNQNVSINLAPR
-452 QFTEQDLVAV
+452 QFKEQDLVALFT
-462 YKQAIAEY
+462 QAMSENNL
-470 DIEASS
+470 DASS
-476 LAVEITELTLIDNLG
+476 LSVEVTERTLIDNIG

-500 RQMGMKVL
+500 RAMGMKIL

-520 YLKEFPV
+520 YLKQFPV
-527 DIVKIDRD
+527 DVVKIDRD
-535 FVAGIPDNREDSAIV
+535 FVTGIPDNEDDSTIVDAI
-550 EAISG
+550 AG
-555 LTRGLRLAL
+555 LTRGLKLAL
-564 LAEGVEN
+564 HAEGVEN
-571 ERQLDMLK
+571 ERQLNVLK
-579 GLGCQYGQGYYW
+579 GIGCQYGQGFYW
-591 SKAIPGD
+591 SKPLPGD